1 MAVWPGG
8 DVFVSTINRNVKSF
22 VHAIVGAEYLLGLV
36 PKGTHEYA
44 RFIRPSELA
53 SWARTAGLD
62 LLDLT
67 GLTHDPLTRS
77 YRLTRDV
84 GVNYFAHL
92 RRPAA

>member
-1 MAVWPGG
+1 MG
-8 DVFVSTINRNVKSF
+8 
-22 VHAIVGAEYLLGLV
+22 
-36 PKGTHEYA
+36 
-44 RFIRPSELA
+44 PSELA
-53 SWARTAGLD
+53 SWTRAAGLD

-67 GLTHDPLTRS
+67 GLSHDPLTRS